1 MFNQNAKQVLDDYMP
16 NMEVLDLLAT
26 YFQAYSDVTR
36 IKILSALSISSLCV
50 GDISFML
57 NLNQTTVS
65 HQLKILKSL
74 SLVKGQRCGKLI
86 FYSLSSDKV
95 NQIMLSGVEHLQNN
109 KLI

>member
-1 MFNQNAKQVLDDYMP
+1 MLIHNTKRVIDDYMP
-16 NMEVLDLLAT
+16 NMQVLDLLAS

-36 IKILSALSISSLCV
+36 IKILSALSISEMCV
-50 GDISFML
+50 SDISVML
-57 NLNQTTVS
+57 KINQTTIS
-65 HQLKILKSL
+65 HQLKLLKNL
-74 SLVKGQRCGKLI
+74 SLVKNKRQGKLI